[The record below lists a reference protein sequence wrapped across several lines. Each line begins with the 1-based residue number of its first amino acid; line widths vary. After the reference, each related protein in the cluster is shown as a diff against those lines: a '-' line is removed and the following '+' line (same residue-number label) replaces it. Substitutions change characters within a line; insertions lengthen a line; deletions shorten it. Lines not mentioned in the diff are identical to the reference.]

1 MRRQREF
8 SEGLGGL
15 PADLDRHTRG
25 TFPPR
30 ALPPAQHTVDRVPAR
45 IGKFFEAV
53 PIESGLI
60 NVTAIGFQG
69 LTVPA
74 DQRWVLYFLGAI
86 TDTLDADQ
94 TIRLQT
100 SIRFLSGQNYITDVS
115 GIAIAGAAGQT
126 NRGGPGIY
134 PPGGIIIPP
143 GFSVGVNV
151 DQITVGAAASVQL
164 FIGALRRIESL

>member
-1 MRRQREF
+1 MRRLREF
-8 SEGLGGL
+8 SEGLGDF
-15 PADLDRHTRG
+15 PADLDRRPRG

-30 ALPPAQHTVDRVPAR
+30 ALPSEQHAVDRVPAR

-53 PIESGLI
+53 PIESGIL

-74 DQRWVLYFLGAI
+74 DQRWVLYFIGAI
-86 TDTLDADQ
+86 TDTLDGDQ

-100 SIRFLSGQNYITDVS
+100 SIRFPSGQNYITDVS
-115 GIAIAGAAGQT
+115 GIAVSGAAGQT

-134 PPGGIIIPP
+134 PPGGILVPP
-143 GFSVGVNV
+143 NFSVGVNV

>member
-1 MRRQREF
+1 MRRLREF
-8 SEGLGGL
+8 SESLGDL
-15 PADLDRHTRG
+15 PADLDRRQRG

-30 ALPPAQHTVDRVPAR
+30 ALPPAQNTADRVPRR

-53 PIESGLI
+53 PIESGLL

-74 DQRWVLYFLGAI
+74 DQRWVVYFIGCI

-100 SIRFLSGQNYITDVS
+100 SIRFPSGQNYITDVS
-115 GIAIAGAAGQT
+115 GIAVAGAAGQT

-143 GFSVGVNV
+143 SFSIGVNV

>member
-1 MRRQREF
+1 M
-8 SEGLGGL
+8 
-15 PADLDRHTRG
+15 PA
-25 TFPPR
+25 
-30 ALPPAQHTVDRVPAR
+30 
-45 IGKFFEAV
+45 
-53 PIESGLI
+53 S
-60 NVTAIGFQG
+60 
-69 LTVPA
+69 
-74 DQRWVLYFLGAI
+74 QRWILFYVGCA

-100 SIRFLSGQNYITDVS
+100 AIRFPSGQTYITDVS
-115 GIAIAGAAGQT
+115 GIAVAGAAGQT

-143 GFSVGVNV
+143 MFAVGVNV